1 MGGALIKRKGRLKNS
16 KDLYFSDDLIKKNTK
31 MTIIKNKIRHLLS
44 CLILCT
50 APLVSAQTQ
59 ADWSTIFKS
68 FENGCQFDKRLENLL
83 EPFSDVNDNWKDKDS
98 KYQNLRLNHP
108 NRVQLPKAY
117 RDLAHPPMT
126 LHRAEFSEDGEQF
139 ILNQTRLKLS
149 GTYYGLPVVHISQ
162 TFQLE
167 TAGYS
172 YTRLLLDVPLEQA
185 RKVLKGKYHPVRKY
199 SLILEEYET
208 LQAKLKPINVNGKPQ
223 TILECAFING

>member
-1 MGGALIKRKGRLKNS
+1 
-16 KDLYFSDDLIKKNTK
+16 

-44 CLILCT
+44 CLILCS

-59 ADWSTIFKS
+59 SDWSTIFKS
-68 FENGCQFDKRLENLL
+68 FENGCQFDKHLENLL
-83 EPFSDVNDNWKDKDS
+83 DPFSDVSYDWNDKDS
-98 KYQNLRLNHP
+98 KYQNLRLNYP
-108 NRVQLPKAY
+108 NRVKLPKAY

-126 LHRAEFSEDGEQF
+126 LHRTEFSEDGKPF
-139 ILNQTRLKLS
+139 ILDQTRLKLS

-162 TFQLE
+162 TFQVD
-167 TAGYS
+167 S
-172 YTRLLLDVPLEQA
+172 YTRLLLDVPLGQA
-185 RKVLKGKYHPVRKY
+185 RKVLKGKYRPIRKY

>member
-1 MGGALIKRKGRLKNS
+1 
-16 KDLYFSDDLIKKNTK
+16 

-44 CLILCT
+44 CLTLCS

-83 EPFSDVNDNWKDKDS
+83 EPFSDVSDNWSDKDS

-126 LHRAEFSEDGEQF
+126 LHRAEFSENGESF
-139 ILNQTRLKLS
+139 ILDQTRLKLS

-185 RKVLKGKYHPVRKY
+185 RKVLKGKYRPVRKY

>member
-1 MGGALIKRKGRLKNS
+1 
-16 KDLYFSDDLIKKNTK
+16 

-83 EPFSDVNDNWKDKDS
+83 EPFSDVSDNWSDKDS

-185 RKVLKGKYHPVRKY
+185 RKVLKGKYRPVRKY

>member
-1 MGGALIKRKGRLKNS
+1 
-16 KDLYFSDDLIKKNTK
+16 

-44 CLILCT
+44 CLILCS

-68 FENGCQFDKRLENLL
+68 FENGCQFHKRLENLL
-83 EPFSDVNDNWKDKDS
+83 EPFSDVSDNWSDKDP

-139 ILNQTRLKLS
+139 ILDQTRLKLS

-185 RKVLKGKYHPVRKY
+185 RKVLKGKYRPVRKY

>member
-1 MGGALIKRKGRLKNS
+1 
-16 KDLYFSDDLIKKNTK
+16 

-44 CLILCT
+44 CLILCS

-83 EPFSDVNDNWKDKDS
+83 EPFSDVSDNWSDKDS
-98 KYQNLRLNHP
+98 KYQNLRLNHS

-139 ILNQTRLKLS
+139 ILDQTRLKLS

-185 RKVLKGKYHPVRKY
+185 RKVLKGKYRPVRKY

>member
-1 MGGALIKRKGRLKNS
+1 
-16 KDLYFSDDLIKKNTK
+16 

-44 CLILCT
+44 CLILCS
-50 APLVSAQTQ
+50 AQLVSAQTQ
-59 ADWSTIFKS
+59 SDWSTIFKS
-68 FENGCQFDKRLENLL
+68 FENGCQFDKHLENLL
-83 EPFSDVNDNWKDKDS
+83 EPFSDVSDNWNDKDS

-139 ILNQTRLKLS
+139 ILDQTRLKLS

-185 RKVLKGKYHPVRKY
+185 YKVLKGKYRPVRKY

>member
-1 MGGALIKRKGRLKNS
+1 
-16 KDLYFSDDLIKKNTK
+16 

-44 CLILCT
+44 CLILCS

-83 EPFSDVNDNWKDKDS
+83 EPFSDVSDNWSDKDS

-117 RDLAHPPMT
+117 SDLAHPPMT

-139 ILNQTRLKLS
+139 ILDQTRLKLS

-185 RKVLKGKYHPVRKY
+185 RKVLKGKYRPVRKY

>member
-1 MGGALIKRKGRLKNS
+1 
-16 KDLYFSDDLIKKNTK
+16 

-44 CLILCT
+44 CLILCS
-50 APLVSAQTQ
+50 AQLVSAQTQ
-59 ADWSTIFKS
+59 SDWSTIFKS
-68 FENGCQFDKRLENLL
+68 FENGCQFDKHLENLL
-83 EPFSDVNDNWKDKDS
+83 DPFSDVSDNWNDKDS
-98 KYQNLRLNHP
+98 KYQNLRLNYP
-108 NRVQLPKAY
+108 NRVKLPKAY
-117 RDLAHPPMT
+117 RDLAHLPMT

-139 ILNQTRLKLS
+139 ILDQIRLKLS

-185 RKVLKGKYHPVRKY
+185 RKVLKGKYRPVRKY

>member
-1 MGGALIKRKGRLKNS
+1 
-16 KDLYFSDDLIKKNTK
+16 
-31 MTIIKNKIRHLLS
+31 MTIIKNKTRYLFS
-44 CLILCT
+44 YLILCS
-50 APLVSAQTQ
+50 APLVLAQTQ
-59 ADWSTIFKS
+59 PDWSTIFKS

-83 EPFSDVNDNWKDKDS
+83 EPFSDVSDNWNDKGS

-139 ILNQTRLKLS
+139 ILDQTRLKLS
-149 GTYYGLPVVHISQ
+149 GTYHGLPVVHISQ

-185 RKVLKGKYHPVRKY
+185 RKVLKGKYRPVRKY

>member
-1 MGGALIKRKGRLKNS
+1 
-16 KDLYFSDDLIKKNTK
+16 

>member
-1 MGGALIKRKGRLKNS
+1 
-16 KDLYFSDDLIKKNTK
+16 
-31 MTIIKNKIRHLLS
+31 MTIIKNKKRHLLS
-44 CLILCT
+44 CLTLCS

-59 ADWSTIFKS
+59 PDWSPIFKS

-83 EPFSDVNDNWKDKDS
+83 EPFSDVSDNWNDKDS

-139 ILNQTRLKLS
+139 ILDQTRLKLS

-162 TFQLE
+162 TLQLE

-172 YTRLLLDVPLEQA
+172 YTRLLLDVPLELA
-185 RKVLKGKYHPVRKY
+185 RKVLKGKYRPVRKY

-208 LQAKLKPINVNGKPQ
+208 LEAKLKPINVNGRPQ

>member
-1 MGGALIKRKGRLKNS
+1 
-16 KDLYFSDDLIKKNTK
+16 

-44 CLILCT
+44 CLTLCS

-83 EPFSDVNDNWKDKDS
+83 EPFSDVSDNWSDKDS

-126 LHRAEFSEDGEQF
+126 LHRAEFSEDEEQF
-139 ILNQTRLKLS
+139 ILDQTRLKLS

-185 RKVLKGKYHPVRKY
+185 RKVLKGKYRPVRKY

>member
-1 MGGALIKRKGRLKNS
+1 
-16 KDLYFSDDLIKKNTK
+16 

-44 CLILCT
+44 CLILCS

-83 EPFSDVNDNWKDKDS
+83 EPFSDVSDNWSDKDS
-98 KYQNLRLNHP
+98 KYQNLRLNHS

-139 ILNQTRLKLS
+139 ILDQTRLKLS

-185 RKVLKGKYHPVRKY
+185 RKVLKGKYRPIRKY